1 MKTYVQIYL
10 GYVSEVIH
18 PRVDDDGN
26 EVQIHER
33 YTPQFISTL
42 VDVSLAPTQPQVG
55 WSYDGKNFSPP
66 AA

>member
-10 GYVSEVIH
+10 GYVSEVIR

-26 EVQIHER
+26 EIQIHER

-42 VDVSLAPTQPQVG
+42 VDVSSMPTQPQVG
-55 WSYDGKNFSPP
+55 WSYDGKSFSPP